1 MIFFFSQPRSQF
13 VIQQSPSIGSLPGT
27 PKQPQGAIRT
37 PGTPSII
44 QGGQPKTPST
54 PGQQKFIV
62 MTSQARPTNNGQSD
76 KPLSIS
82 SGTPT
87 VVKVMSGNTQSQM
100 PTAVPRTPTAPKI
113 VVMSMAQGNSS
124 LGGQS
129 GGSSQDFGVRSVF
142 NEQLNNIKK
151 EGENG

>member
-1 MIFFFSQPRSQF
+1 M
-13 VIQQSPSIGSLPGT
+13 
-27 PKQPQGAIRT
+27 
-37 PGTPSII
+37 
-44 QGGQPKTPST
+44 
-54 PGQQKFIV
+54 
-62 MTSQARPTNNGQSD
+62 
-76 KPLSIS
+76 
-82 SGTPT
+82 
-87 VVKVMSGNTQSQM
+87 VKVMSGNTQSQM